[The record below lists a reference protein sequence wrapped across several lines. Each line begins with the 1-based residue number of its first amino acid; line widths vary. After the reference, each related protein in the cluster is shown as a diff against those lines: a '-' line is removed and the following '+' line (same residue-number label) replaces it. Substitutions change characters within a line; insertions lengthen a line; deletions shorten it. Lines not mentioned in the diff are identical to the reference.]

1 MRKWLRAKASRLH
14 SLSQLL
20 TKIEMGN
27 FLIALSTSGLMALG
41 VVPMSL
47 SLLVALAVL
56 FLLIGIV
63 GRYVDAV
70 KDDEQRLKKYEQHLG
85 KCAGNGGE
93 DSSNRVSDS
102 SGADATFRGRD
113 SPPPDAP
120 TVKACVCLPLGEV
133 V

>member
-102 SGADATFRGRD
+102 GRADALQSTKTRD
-113 SPPPDAP
+113 
-120 TVKACVCLPLGEV
+120 
-133 V
+133 

>member
-14 SLSQLL
+14 SLAQWL
-20 TKIEMGN
+20 TKIEIGN
-27 FLIALSTSGLMALG
+27 FLIALSTSGFMALG
-41 VVPMSL
+41 IVPMSL

-102 SGADATFRGRD
+102 SGADALQSTKTRD
-113 SPPPDAP
+113 
-120 TVKACVCLPLGEV
+120 
-133 V
+133 